1 MNVCRM
7 CHEVESGKC
16 QNNPKKCYDS
26 LDYLS
31 KDISLHE
38 TAKDYNYISRVIL
51 KSYGGKIY
59 MYGSSYGAILAY
71 TAFKFDPF
79 LVTITVLNLCTNTFL

>member
-1 MNVCRM
+1 MKVFRM

-16 QNNPKKCYDS
+16 QKNPKKCYDS
-26 LDYLS
+26 LDYSS

-38 TAKDYNYISRVIL
+38 TAKDYNYISKMIL
-51 KSYGGKIY
+51 NLDGGKIY

-71 TAFKFDPF
+71 TSFKFDPF
-79 LVTITVLNLCTNTFL
+79 LVTITVFNLFINTFL